1 MFLAGDE
8 FGNTQFGNNNAYCQ
22 DNIISWLDWNL
33 LQKNNDIFRFFRY
46 MIAFRKNHPA
56 IRTNLEHSGTGYDF
70 MSVHNGG
77 PDNGETTTDTKTL
90 GILYAGYDRKQGKE
104 DIVYICINV
113 FWEPMTIY
121 LPYLPTNFCW
131 KLMINTGMPSQEDS
145 FFDEQNAPEIAS
157 EFCMKERSVAVF
169 IGRSKR

>member
-70 MSVHNGG
+70 MSVHNGS

-121 LPYLPTNFCW
+121 LPYLPINFCW